1 MNKQIFVKWLRINT
15 LCFIGAFIVALLL
28 ALLLPD
34 IMRGFIGRWI
44 KLSFTVVPLV
54 LDPTTKKAFFTGIFV
69 QNSISVLVFF
79 IGSVLLAAPI
89 LMTISGVFF
98 PLAFVTLIDRGL
110 PFWYT
115 IILIAIESAFFIITA
130 TFASTLGTE
139 IFGIKPERK
148 QLFEYWKKDIT
159 KLWYWPKQERNWKI
173 VFKENK
179 IEIILFVLII
189 LTLLLFGAW
198 FEVWMR

>member
-15 LCFIGAFIVALLL
+15 LCFTGAFIVALLL
-28 ALLLPD
+28 AWLLPG
-34 IMRGFIGRWI
+34 IMTGFFLKWA
-44 KLSFTVVPLV
+44 KLSLTVVPLV
-54 LDPTTKKAFFTGIFV
+54 LEPTTKKAFFIGIFV
-69 QNSISVLVFF
+69 RNSISVLAFF
-79 IGSVLLAAPI
+79 IGSIILAAPI

-98 PLAFVTLIDRGL
+98 PLAFVTLINCGL

-115 IILIAIESAFFIITA
+115 IILIAIESSFLIITA

-148 QLFEYWKKDIT
+148 QLFEYWKNDIT

>member
-1 MNKQIFVKWLRINT
+1 
-15 LCFIGAFIVALLL
+15 
-28 ALLLPD
+28 
-34 IMRGFIGRWI
+34 
-44 KLSFTVVPLV
+44 
-54 LDPTTKKAFFTGIFV
+54 
-69 QNSISVLVFF
+69 
-79 IGSVLLAAPI
+79 
-89 LMTISGVFF
+89 MTISGVFF

-179 IEIILFVLII
+179 KELILFTVVI
-189 LTLLLFGAW
+189 LALLLFGAW
-198 FEVWMR
+198 FEVWGS